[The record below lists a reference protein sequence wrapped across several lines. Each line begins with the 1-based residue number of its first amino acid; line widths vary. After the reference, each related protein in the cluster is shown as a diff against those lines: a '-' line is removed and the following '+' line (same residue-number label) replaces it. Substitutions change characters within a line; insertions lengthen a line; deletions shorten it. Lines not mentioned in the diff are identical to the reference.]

1 MESRYKRDHGYS
13 YGEMIQKQDALT
25 VSELT
30 EGVFSE
36 WDDKLEIMG
45 SICDF
50 YDYMWRFYP
59 DGRLVLADTILYSKD
74 VKNCEWK
81 GKVDCGHLEYH
92 SLDDM
97 LSDWLDGRIWKRM
110 NLMKLNIIK
119 HFWKKNM
126 HVIKRNPMF

>member
-50 YDYMWRFYP
+50 YDYMWRF
-59 DGRLVLADTILYSKD
+59 
-74 VKNCEWK
+74 
-81 GKVDCGHLEYH
+81 
-92 SLDDM
+92 
-97 LSDWLDGRIWKRM
+97 
-110 NLMKLNIIK
+110 
-119 HFWKKNM
+119 
-126 HVIKRNPMF
+126 

>member
-97 LSDWLDGRIWKRM
+97 LSDCAVDKERNRIRITVDDVFLFSDFKELEKYGRIE
-110 NLMKLNIIK
+110 
-119 HFWKKNM
+119 
-126 HVIKRNPMF
+126 V

>member
-81 GKVDCGHLEYH
+81 GKEKWTAV
-92 SLDDM
+92 
-97 LSDWLDGRIWKRM
+97 IW
-110 NLMKLNIIK
+110 NIIR
-119 HFWKKNM
+119 WTICCPTGWMN
-126 HVIKRNPMF
+126 

>member
-97 LSDWLDGRIWKRM
+97 LSDWLDELKR
-110 NLMKLNIIK
+110 NDST
-119 HFWKKNM
+119 KKFDEEISFIEK
-126 HVIKRNPMF
+126 IKR

>member
-45 SICDF
+45 IISEEE
-50 YDYMWRFYP
+50 YLMEKEA
-59 DGRLVLADTILYSKD
+59 LSL
-74 VKNCEWK
+74 
-81 GKVDCGHLEYH
+81 LEQ
-92 SLDDM
+92 SLISFE
-97 LSDWLDGRIWKRM
+97 LI
-110 NLMKLNIIK
+110 
-119 HFWKKNM
+119 
-126 HVIKRNPMF
+126 